1 MPELPCRWNGVC
13 LGNILT
19 AGTANNNSSERFIP
33 ENDGGVNMLGRGLFL
48 LLGSGLAFLS
58 AHYCTRFILSINIS
72 ILSLTLPEL

>member
-1 MPELPCRWNGVC
+1 
-13 LGNILT
+13 
-19 AGTANNNSSERFIP
+19 
-33 ENDGGVNMLGRGLFL
+33 MLGRGLFL